1 MHDVFQD
8 HYLKDPQHRFSHIP
22 SIPVT
27 IPVATATQMNLCY
40 SSRYSPQQLVVT
52 GEDIRATAAAL
63 LEAVRQLE
71 LDSDAQTIQQTN
83 QESGGKP
90 LHKFFI
96 KRNYSGTVW
105 QVTHNCSG
113 CTKRVRLLLSWE
125 LQSPNAH
132 PRRHTGTVLGRY
144 KTWLLIALMPKSVVS
159 SCILGYCWQAVQSMR
174 YGSRIL

>member
-8 HYLKDPQHRFSHIP
+8 YYHKDPQSRFTHIP

-27 IPVATATQMNLCY
+27 IPVAMSTQLNLCY
-40 SSRYSPQQLVVT
+40 SSRYSQQQLVVT

-90 LHKFFI
+90 LRKFFI

-105 QVTHNCSG
+105 QAARNCSSTVG
-113 CTKRVRLLLSWE
+113 KLCKASGMAAALCDSHCVSNSSADWYS
-125 LQSPNAH
+125 QQGH
-132 PRRHTGTVLGRY
+132 VMQPRNNSQ
-144 KTWLLIALMPKSVVS
+144 MP
-159 SCILGYCWQAVQSMR
+159 
-174 YGSRIL
+174 

>member
-8 HYLKDPQHRFSHIP
+8 HYHRDPQHRFSHIP

-27 IPVATATQMNLCY
+27 IPVATSTQMNLCY
-40 SSRYSPQQLVVT
+40 SSRYLQQQLVVT

-83 QESGGKP
+83 QESGGKA
-90 LHKFFI
+90 LRKFFI

-105 QVTHNCSG
+105 QVTCNCS
-113 CTKRVRLLLSWE
+113 
-125 LQSPNAH
+125 
-132 PRRHTGTVLGRY
+132 GTVLGSLMQHLASI
-144 KTWLLIALMPKSVVS
+144 TLIPKGVVFS
-159 SCILGYCWQAVQSMR
+159 SSSYCQQAVQSIR
-174 YGSRIL
+174 HGCCTL